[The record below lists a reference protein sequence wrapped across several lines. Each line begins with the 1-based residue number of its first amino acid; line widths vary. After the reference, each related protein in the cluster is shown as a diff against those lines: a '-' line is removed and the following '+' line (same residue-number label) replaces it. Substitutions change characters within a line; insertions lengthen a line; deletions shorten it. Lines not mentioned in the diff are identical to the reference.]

1 MLSNPNELPVP
12 AVAVISEL
20 RHTGQQ
26 AEMET
31 QNPKSVAQC
40 GTARFTSPAA
50 EFLPPESQQCRFYV
64 VKPPKGASP
73 KKMDV
78 YVPVRLRV

>member
-1 MLSNPNELPVP
+1 MLSDYNELPVP

-26 AEMET
+26 AEIET
-31 QNPKSVAQC
+31 QNLMSVAQC
-40 GTARFTSPAA
+40 GSAHFTSPAA
-50 EFLPPESQQCRFYV
+50 EFLPPESLQCRFYV

-73 KKMDV
+73 KKTDV